1 MSGVE
6 FLHTVPS
13 SDTTF
18 CQISR
23 DPVSNLE
30 HQQLRLKMQKEKHT
44 AVNTPHW
51 QTHGQHLLSNSQGSD
66 TLFKHVS
73 ESRQSCTSQ
82 APESLSVLELE
93 GYALCMC
100 LGDKVFISGI
110 SLRPEINPC
119 VDFQR
124 CIYSKPDL
132 AWNTELLKLEM
143 CWSET
148 ECWKMPLI
156 KGSNVQ
162 APQVTSAINFK
173 WNPKEV
179 FLWRASPAKLWG

>member
-1 MSGVE
+1 ME

-18 CQISR
+18 CQIAG

-73 ESRQSCTSQ
+73 ESRQSYTSQ

-100 LGDKVFISGI
+100 LGDTVFVSGI

-143 CWSET
+143 C
-148 ECWKMPLI
+148 
-156 KGSNVQ
+156 
-162 APQVTSAINFK
+162 
-173 WNPKEV
+173 
-179 FLWRASPAKLWG
+179 